1 MTTHSGDVLTDDD
14 MDKLL
19 NDAFNGALPEKIHA
33 STEKATSEAPAAPVE
48 AVTSDTDTNAEQD
61 AGATPPAQDT
71 PATSDPLAALPE
83 DARAIVQAEIQR
95 LQRERDQATQ
105 NYNAQ
110 LGRVR
115 ALEKQ
120 KQQQASQQPVQTP
133 KPATPEPKA
142 VEDDW
147 LKDVRSVDPELAKY
161 LEQAESRAA
170 AKAAQQFKAELDE
183 LRQREIAPL
192 HQSRVQEEA
201 LREEQ
206 ILDQVVPNWRNAAT
220 DPAFQAYAQSL
231 PPFMQEKLQTTS
243 KADELLWFF
252 DDYNRRFFPNAAQG
266 GDPAKAP
273 AQAAAAPPSVTAQ
286 RQQKLAASVAPAG
299 STPAPKPDVVDEA
312 KLLAEAYSS
321 VSSARYNPKR

>member
-1 MTTHSGDVLTDDD
+1 MTTHSGDVLTEED

-19 NDAFNGALPEKIHA
+19 NDAFNGALPEKAA
-33 STEKATSEAPAAPVE
+33 SETPAAPVE
-48 AVTSDTDTNAEQD
+48 AVTSDTEPKEAQD
-61 AGATPPAQDT
+61 AGATPPATDT
-71 PATSDPLAALPE
+71 PATNDPLATLPE

-120 KQQQASQQPVQTP
+120 KQQLVQAP

-142 VEDDW
+142 AEDDW
-147 LKDVRSVDPELAKY
+147 LKDVRGVDPELAKY

-170 AKAAQQFKAELDE
+170 AKAAQQFEAKLDE

-192 HQSRVQEEA
+192 QHSRVQEEA

-206 ILDQVVPNWRNAAT
+206 ILDQTVPNWRSAAE
-220 DPAFQAYAQSL
+220 DPHFQAYAQAL
-231 PPFMQEKLQTTS
+231 PPFMQEKLQNTT

-266 GDPAKAP
+266 GDPVKAS
-273 AQAAAAPPSVTAQ
+273 AQAAATPPSVTAQ

-312 KLLAEAYSS
+312 KLLAEAYDT
-321 VSSARYNPKR
+321 VSSARYNHKR